1 MPFGSH
7 AFLNQQKRYYLLLP
21 DMQMQSDPKKVAM
34 VHFRVDYTIY
44 GTRPQVKVN
53 IMAGTIMAGTIMAGT
68 IMAGTANN
76 SFPGSCR
83 PGKTQAH

>member
-7 AFLNQQKRYYLLLP
+7 AFLNQQTRYFWRLP

-53 IMAGTIMAGTIMAGT
+53 IMHDKRMNDYPLSILFLLYFIFL
-68 IMAGTANN
+68 
-76 SFPGSCR
+76 SF
-83 PGKTQAH
+83 

>member
-1 MPFGSH
+1 
-7 AFLNQQKRYYLLLP
+7 
-21 DMQMQSDPKKVAM
+21 MQMQSDPKKVAM

-68 IMAGTANN
+68 ANN